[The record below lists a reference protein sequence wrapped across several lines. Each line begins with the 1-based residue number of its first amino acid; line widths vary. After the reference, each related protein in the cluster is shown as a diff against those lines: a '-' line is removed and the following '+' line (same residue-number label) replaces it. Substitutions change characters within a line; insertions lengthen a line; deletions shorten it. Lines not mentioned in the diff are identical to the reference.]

1 MIIITSK
8 GHHVLEIWTALPFSF
23 ITIIIIVMICWSASK
38 PSLGRGNL
46 TAAQFSATSTSP
58 APSSSISTIH
68 HHQQLQLHHQCFNH
82 HWSLSENLS
91 PSCPKIFV
99 PMPSSKESTYQKNS
113 LIELIAWH
121 LRESDIWIWSL
132 TFNNA
137 IYVCLRFHLLQS
149 QSFLFL
155 QNVDRKYLIWKP
167 FDSWS
172 KAIIVGVQRYTE
184 HVFYRPIQP
193 FCICIFV

>member
-8 GHHVLEIWTALPFSF
+8 GRPFLEIWTALPFSF

-121 LRESDIWIWSL
+121 LRESGICIWSL
-132 TFNNA
+132 TFNIA
-137 IYVCLRFHLLQS
+137 IYVCLRFHLLQP
-149 QSFLFL
+149 QASFSCKT
-155 QNVDRKYLIWKP
+155 QTGNI
-167 FDSWS
+167 
-172 KAIIVGVQRYTE
+172 
-184 HVFYRPIQP
+184 
-193 FCICIFV
+193 